1 MSNLSIKNKLRFI
14 ILGTSAV
21 VLLLASFAVVI
32 GDLITFRRQM
42 VADLLVLA
50 DMVGTNSIAGLT
62 FNDSLTVE
70 ENIAGLKANSH
81 IVLVH
86 IFAKDGTKFV
96 SYVNEKSQLDNM
108 ERYFTTV
115 NDYYTYHN
123 IPKPEKDNFK
133 GDYFWESIHVDILKP
148 IIFKNKIIGTV
159 YIQSDIKALKD
170 RLFWG
175 AMLVVAVMFVSLLL
189 AFGLASRLQRVIT
202 TPIYNLLKTMK
213 AVSEDEDY
221 SHRAPKK
228 AKAHDELGN
237 LVDGFNNMLTKIE
250 MRDRELS
257 HYHDRLSEMV
267 EQRTAELQR
276 RTTELAQARDEALAA
291 NKAKS
296 AFLANMSHELRTPL
310 NGILGYAQ
318 ILIRDKSLST
328 HHKEGVDVIQRSGE
342 YLLTLISDILDLSKV
357 EAGKLEIMPTDFNF
371 STFFNGIAE
380 LFKMRA
386 SQREIAFVYKADAN
400 LPTAIHAD
408 EKRLRQILINLLGN
422 AIKFTKQGTVTF
434 KVDYNQ
440 GKIYFGV
447 TDTGIG
453 IAKDELERIFLPFQ
467 QSGDIYHKAEG
478 TGLGLSIT
486 KKLVNMMGGEL
497 HVESVLG
504 EGSTFGITL
513 NLPAVE
519 DSHFVQSVAEKPVII
534 GYKIPHAQLKSYK
547 ILVIDDQLENR
558 IVLLNLLTPL
568 GFEMLEA
575 VDGIDGVD
583 KAREWHPDLIIM
595 DLMMPKM
602 DGFEATSQIRKISE
616 LKEVPIIVASASVF
630 EYDHQKSLKAGCND
644 FMDKPIKEGELLELM
659 DKYLNLQWIYEEC
672 SDGKNISDV
681 QEKEQVLREPSS
693 EQASILFNLAMMGDI
708 AGIEAFAE
716 ELEQSDVLLAPFAKK
731 ISTLV
736 NHFELEKLQEIAQQ
750 YIGESG

>member
-1 MSNLSIKNKLRFI
+1 
-14 ILGTSAV
+14 
-21 VLLLASFAVVI
+21 
-32 GDLITFRRQM
+32 
-42 VADLLVLA
+42 
-50 DMVGTNSIAGLT
+50 
-62 FNDSLTVE
+62 
-70 ENIAGLKANSH
+70 
-81 IVLVH
+81 
-86 IFAKDGTKFV
+86 
-96 SYVNEKSQLDNM
+96 
-108 ERYFTTV
+108 
-115 NDYYTYHN
+115 
-123 IPKPEKDNFK
+123 
-133 GDYFWESIHVDILKP
+133 
-148 IIFKNKIIGTV
+148 
-159 YIQSDIKALKD
+159 
-170 RLFWG
+170 
-175 AMLVVAVMFVSLLL
+175 L

-380 LFKMRA
+380 LFK
-386 SQREIAFVYKADAN
+386 
-400 LPTAIHAD
+400 
-408 EKRLRQILINLLGN
+408 ILINLLGN

-630 EYDHQKSLKAGCND
+630 EYDHQKSLKAG
-644 FMDKPIKEGELLELM
+644 
-659 DKYLNLQWIYEEC
+659 
-672 SDGKNISDV
+672 
-681 QEKEQVLREPSS
+681 
-693 EQASILFNLAMMGDI
+693 
-708 AGIEAFAE
+708 
-716 ELEQSDVLLAPFAKK
+716 
-731 ISTLV
+731 
-736 NHFELEKLQEIAQQ
+736 
-750 YIGESG
+750 

>member
-1 MSNLSIKNKLRFI
+1 MFNLSIKNKLRFI
-14 ILGTSAV
+14 ILGTSAI
-21 VLLLASFAVVI
+21 VLLLASITVVI

-42 VADLLVLA
+42 VADLFVLA
-50 DMVGTNSIAGLT
+50 DMVGTNSIAGLI
-62 FNDSLTVE
+62 FNDSITVE
-70 ENIAGLKANSH
+70 ENIVGLKANSH

-86 IFAKDGTKFV
+86 IFAADGTKFV

-108 ERYFTTV
+108 ERYFTTL
-115 NDYYTYHN
+115 NDYYTYHS
-123 IPKPEKDNFK
+123 IPKSESDEIKEKHFFDSS
-133 GDYFWESIHVDILKP
+133 DHIEILKP
-148 IIFKNKIIGTV
+148 IIFKDKILGTV
-159 YIQSDIKALKD
+159 YLQSDIKALKD
-170 RLFWG
+170 RFFWG
-175 AMLVVAVMFVSLLL
+175 AMVVVAVMFISLLL

-228 AKAHDELGN
+228 AHDEFGN
-237 LVDGFNNMLTKIE
+237 LVDGFNDMLTKIE

-357 EAGKLEIMPTDFNF
+357 EAGKLEIMPTDFHF
-371 STFFNGIAE
+371 GTFLNSIAE

-386 SQREIAFVYKADAN
+386 LQREIAFVYKAAAN

-422 AIKFTKQGTVTF
+422 AIKFTKQDTVTF

-440 GKIYFGV
+440 GKIHFGV

-497 HVESVLG
+497 HVKSVLG
-504 EGSTFGITL
+504 KGSTFWTTL
-513 NLPAVE
+513 NLPIVE
-519 DSHFVQSVAEKPVII
+519 DTHFVQSVAEKPVII
-534 GYKIPHAQLKSYK
+534 AYKTPHAQLKSYK
-547 ILVIDDQLENR
+547 ILVIDDRCENR
-558 IVLLNLLTPL
+558 AVLVNLLSPL
-568 GFEMLEA
+568 GFEVLEA

-602 DGFEATSQIRKISE
+602 DGFEATRQIRQIPE
-616 LKEVPIIVASASVF
+616 LKKIPIIAASASVF
-630 EYDHQKSLKAGCND
+630 DSHRQETLKVGCND
-644 FMDKPIKEGELLELM
+644 FVDKPIKEGELLELM
-659 DKYLNLQWIYEEC
+659 DKHLNLQWIYEEC
-672 SDGKNISDV
+672 SDGKNISDA

-693 EQASILFNLAMMGDI
+693 EQASTLFNLAMMGDI
-708 AGIEAFAE
+708 AGIETFAE
-716 ELEQSDVLLAPFAKK
+716 DLEQSNVLLAPFAKK
-731 ISTLV
+731 ISTLT
-736 NHFELEKLQEIAQQ
+736 NNFELEKLQEIAQQ
-750 YIGESG
+750 CIGESG